1 MTKQQIF
8 SSSILALVVCLVNA
22 YQYPVTKG
30 ISGLTDSSGDP
41 LLGRGTP
48 FARPKIGNSIV
59 DVIGGTPMVN
69 HRYYKKH

>member
-1 MTKQQIF
+1 MINNLIL
-8 SSSILALVVCLVNA
+8 SSALLLLCISHHHA

-30 ISGLTDSSGDP
+30 ITGLTDTSGDP

-59 DVIGGTPMVN
+59 DVIGGTPMVI
-69 HRYYKKH
+69 KV